1 MMNGYEDWNPAEKA
15 AREAQEKALAATR
28 AAEEEH
34 AFIDQGAGGGFVAP
48 PSGVMGGLLTGN
60 GGTGVTGNGTKS
72 DAPVLAQGPLYRGA
86 KREDIPTGLPTV
98 ITGNGN
104 GTNGQQTNITGEIP
118 GVQNGKAVPT
128 IPTIP
133 TTPQPEAMGQ
143 GFGGIPSGQNIM
155 GAGNQGY
162 TGGQGFVPQGDS
174 SIEENLKD
182 DSEAQAAF
190 KAGREQQQAQSE
202 SAAAAGQPIPQ
213 QPTTKRPLP
222 SAPTNIAMSSEQDLS
237 DDDFRNVWDRVNRN
251 AIPMAQLGNFLKFET
266 TDVVVG
272 TDANGDPITARETR
286 MSTRSKL
293 LLERAISVERDN
305 RIQEQDKYERDL
317 AEAELTGNFD
327 NKLTL
332 EGRKAKLQK
341 ELAEAKVTGM
351 YGEKATLA
359 KQKLDLEER
368 IDYANS
374 TGMYK
379 DPNTNKYEKTLLL
392 KKMEQDKELADLE
405 MQMQETALMGANP
418 EGVVT
423 FAKEQWLDQIKT
435 DKTRYNDAVT
445 QLGVENDMRML
456 EILGTST
463 EGAFVYDENG
473 NIETDLQGNPILQTL
488 AAKQL
493 AEDML
498 TGQANRDDIK
508 ARTDELKRSNE
519 EAEKLRLM
527 EIMGY
532 DENEAKTFAARQFD
546 EKVRVAK
553 KAEELRETEL
563 ELERTML
570 ESQMD
575 LQRQQLASQ
584 NLALML
590 QNPAAFGALQAM
602 QGGMMPQQLGG
613 LGLQM
618 PTTQQPAQISPQQ
631 QVGQFFQG
639 GIPTMGQL
647 GQLDPQALQTL
658 TNMLGFA
665 GGITPQQ
672 FGRASAGVTP
682 GGMQAGPARVFAGG
696 MPTAR
701 RV

>member
-1 MMNGYEDWNPAEKA
+1 
-15 AREAQEKALAATR
+15 
-28 AAEEEH
+28 
-34 AFIDQGAGGGFVAP
+34 
-48 PSGVMGGLLTGN
+48 
-60 GGTGVTGNGTKS
+60 
-72 DAPVLAQGPLYRGA
+72 
-86 KREDIPTGLPTV
+86 
-98 ITGNGN
+98 
-104 GTNGQQTNITGEIP
+104 
-118 GVQNGKAVPT
+118 
-128 IPTIP
+128 
-133 TTPQPEAMGQ
+133 
-143 GFGGIPSGQNIM
+143 M

-237 DDDFRNVWDRVNRN
+237 DEDFRNVWDRVNRN
-251 AIPMAQLGNFLKFET
+251 AIPIADLGNFLKFET
-266 TDVVVG
+266 TQVVVG
-272 TDANGDPITARETR
+272 TDAQGEDIIGSETR
-286 MSTRSKL
+286 MSARSKL
-293 LLERAISVERDN
+293 LLDRAISVERDN
-305 RIQEQDKYERDL
+305 RIEEQDKYERDL

-341 ELAEAKVTGM
+341 ELAEAEVTGM

-423 FAKEQWLDQIKT
+423 FAKEQWLDQIET

-456 EILGTST
+456 EILGTSK

-473 NIETDLQGNPILQTL
+473 NLETDAQGNPILQTL

-498 TGQANRDDIK
+498 TGQATRDDIK
-508 ARTDELKRSNE
+508 ARTAELKRSNE

-532 DENEAKTFAARQFD
+532 DENEAKTFATRQFD

-613 LGLQM
+613 LGIQM
-618 PTTQQPAQISPQQ
+618 PTTQQPAQVSPQQ

-672 FGRASAGVTP
+672 FGRAAAGVTP

>member
-1 MMNGYEDWNPAEKA
+1 
-15 AREAQEKALAATR
+15 
-28 AAEEEH
+28 
-34 AFIDQGAGGGFVAP
+34 
-48 PSGVMGGLLTGN
+48 
-60 GGTGVTGNGTKS
+60 
-72 DAPVLAQGPLYRGA
+72 
-86 KREDIPTGLPTV
+86 
-98 ITGNGN
+98 
-104 GTNGQQTNITGEIP
+104 
-118 GVQNGKAVPT
+118 
-128 IPTIP
+128 
-133 TTPQPEAMGQ
+133 
-143 GFGGIPSGQNIM
+143 
-155 GAGNQGY
+155 
-162 TGGQGFVPQGDS
+162 
-174 SIEENLKD
+174 
-182 DSEAQAAF
+182 
-190 KAGREQQQAQSE
+190 
-202 SAAAAGQPIPQ
+202 
-213 QPTTKRPLP
+213 
-222 SAPTNIAMSSEQDLS
+222 
-237 DDDFRNVWDRVNRN
+237 
-251 AIPMAQLGNFLKFET
+251 
-266 TDVVVG
+266 
-272 TDANGDPITARETR
+272 
-286 MSTRSKL
+286 
-293 LLERAISVERDN
+293 
-305 RIQEQDKYERDL
+305 
-317 AEAELTGNFD
+317 
-327 NKLTL
+327 
-332 EGRKAKLQK
+332 
-341 ELAEAKVTGM
+341 
-351 YGEKATLA
+351 
-359 KQKLDLEER
+359 
-368 IDYANS
+368 
-374 TGMYK
+374 
-379 DPNTNKYEKTLLL
+379 
-392 KKMEQDKELADLE
+392 MEQDKELADLE

-456 EILGTST
+456 EILGTSK